1 MNSNKKSKL
10 KKNNGG
16 YIVVETLLSFMLLLF
31 MIISILSLVNI
42 VTLQARIHYAMTQT
56 AQTISMYSYVL
67 HVTGIS
73 GALANV
79 DTQAGKA
86 KVEISDFQNNLNGFI
101 DGVGNLD
108 ENAMTTSGN
117 ALIAQ
122 GEKMVEDPS
131 AMVAQIINLGVNAGA
146 DYLFC
151 ELVESLVGRYLS
163 GSGKSGDDYLVA
175 VNVVDGL
182 EGLRFNKG
190 SNYIDSEGTLT
201 IVVEYDVEYQFGFL
215 PLPFDSPQ
223 LRMSQA
229 VKTKVLLGGE
239 GAGYQDK

>member
-1 MNSNKKSKL
+1 M

-16 YIVVETLLSFMLLLF
+16 YVVVETLLSFMLFLF

-73 GALANV
+73 EVLTNI
-79 DTQAGKA
+79 DSEAGKG
-86 KVEISDFQNNLNGFI
+86 KVEIDAFQENLNGLLS
-101 DGVGNLD
+101 GVGALD
-108 ENAMTTSGN
+108 VDAMSSSGN
-117 ALIAQ
+117 ALMDQ
-122 GEKMVEDPS
+122 GSSIVEDPA
-131 AMVAQIINLGVNAGA
+131 AMVAQIINLGLDGGA

-151 ELVESLVGRYLS
+151 QLVQSLVGRYLS
-163 GSGKSGDDYLVA
+163 NDGKSGEDYLVA

-182 EGLRFNKG
+182 DGLHFQNG
-190 SNYIDSEGTLT
+190 SNYIDQEGTLT
-201 IVVEYDVEYQFGFL
+201 IVVDYDVEYQFGFL
-215 PLPFDSPQ
+215 PLPFDAPQ
-223 LRMSQA
+223 LHLSHA

-239 GAGYQDK
+239 GTGYHDK